1 MRRGISTATH
11 LDSHSTSSPPH
22 YLKKEQE
29 EKERKRVEISTLK
42 MSEMNMDDCTLATCP
57 IDWAYINYLPN
68 IPANVLFLAIFG
80 LLLAAQIA
88 LGTWFR
94 TWTYMGAMT
103 AGLILEILG
112 YIGRLMMHSNPFD
125 FNAFLLYVTFETYL

>member
-1 MRRGISTATH
+1 
-11 LDSHSTSSPPH
+11 
-22 YLKKEQE
+22 
-29 EKERKRVEISTLK
+29 

-57 IDWAYINYLPN
+57 IDLAYINYQPN

-112 YIGRLMMHSNPFD
+112 YIGRVMMHSNPFD
-125 FNAFLLYVTFETYL
+125 FNAFLLYVTFETYRRIKQANQKLDV

>member
-1 MRRGISTATH
+1 
-11 LDSHSTSSPPH
+11 
-22 YLKKEQE
+22 
-29 EKERKRVEISTLK
+29 
-42 MSEMNMDDCTLATCP
+42 MSDMNMDDCTLATCP
-57 IDWAYINYLPN
+57 IDLAYINYQPN
-68 IPANVLFLAIFG
+68 IPANVLFLVIFG
-80 LLLAAQIA
+80 LLLAAQIT

-125 FNAFLLYVTFETYL
+125 FNAFLLYVTCETYL